1 MLIGSM
7 MLIDDA
13 EPFAYIFRISW
24 KVIFPAVLVT
34 AAFFIVAMYLV
45 FKTHRKQPFTG
56 REGLIGTIGV
66 CETEINPEGKVF
78 LHGGY
83 WNSISE
89 EVIHPKEKVR
99 VVEIDGLT
107 LKVEKLT

>member
-1 MLIGSM
+1 M
-7 MLIDDA
+7 
-13 EPFAYIFRISW
+13 
-24 KVIFPAVLVT
+24 LVT

-45 FKTHRKQPFTG
+45 FKTHKKQSFTG
-56 REGLIGTIGV
+56 REGLIGTVGV
-66 CETEINPEGKVF
+66 CEIEINPEGKV
-78 LHGGY
+78 LSHGEY
-83 WNSISE
+83 RNSISE